1 MKNGTPFESQ
11 MTGGGQER
19 QKRSGT
25 ENIAFIAGA
34 ATAMKLAHNEKTT
47 FPKI

>member
-1 MKNGTPFESQ
+1 MRISAHKFNGPKGVGVLYMKNGTPFESQ

-25 ENIAFIAGA
+25 ENIA
-34 ATAMKLAHNEKTT
+34 
-47 FPKI
+47 